1 MKFEMINSFGHPV
14 QFMDY
19 FLFFTFVLML
29 YNCICMLMVFGKRQT
44 KTGCPVR
51 LFVNS
56 TIVFLLHLLICGYAW
71 QYSMWIEAE
80 PCTDIIAQ
88 IGVMTWLFVTPILY
102 FIIIV
107 SFAVLCIYLF
117 IEWRKLDKL

>member
-44 KTGCPVR
+44 KLVVQ
-51 LFVNS
+51 FV
-56 TIVFLLHLLICGYAW
+56 
-71 QYSMWIEAE
+71 
-80 PCTDIIAQ
+80 
-88 IGVMTWLFVTPILY
+88 
-102 FIIIV
+102 
-107 SFAVLCIYLF
+107 YL
-117 IEWRKLDKL
+117 